1 MFRMAKQEKGEKG
14 ENAKYKRD
22 QGEWGIRS
30 KLATGLRG
38 GTAKGKQPLQGHSG
52 SLDADLWI
60 LHWQLKAS
68 LGGFTAKHEF

>member
-30 KLATGLRG
+30 KLATGFRG
-38 GTAKGKQPLQGHSG
+38 ECFQAELQRENNHCRAT
-52 SLDADLWI
+52 LAV
-60 LHWQLKAS
+60 
-68 LGGFTAKHEF
+68 